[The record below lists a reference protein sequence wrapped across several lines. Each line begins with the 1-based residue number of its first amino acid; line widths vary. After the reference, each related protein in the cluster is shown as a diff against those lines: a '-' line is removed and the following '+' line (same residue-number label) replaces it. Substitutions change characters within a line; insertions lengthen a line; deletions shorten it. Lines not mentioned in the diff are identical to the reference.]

1 MFDIEMSGPK
11 VFRKND
17 YRDMQLTQITSKNEI
32 DELCT
37 LEVHQESSVIPL
49 YDIVDWEQIT
59 IV

>member
-1 MFDIEMSGPK
+1 MSGPK